1 MLDANSRTAA
11 VYRGSTSRRATVKPR
26 GFETPPLAG
35 GTQRSTENTDGFPWH
50 SYGTPAAS
58 KPHQT
63 TPLTSRKWLSQ
74 HVASGVEQRINW
86 AFNTLVVSSRTT
98 PESLDNCGASD
109 RPLDR
114 STPCRTARGHEWEF
128 RCACH

>member
-1 MLDANSRTAA
+1 LLPTPAHGCGRTCWIRGELSRHAKEVIQEFSVLDANSRTAA

-26 GFETPPLAG
+26 GFETPPLAR

-74 HVASGVEQRINW
+74 HVASGVEQRINCD
-86 AFNTLVVSSRTT
+86 F
-98 PESLDNCGASD
+98 
-109 RPLDR
+109 
-114 STPCRTARGHEWEF
+114 
-128 RCACH
+128 